1 MHSRL
6 LFGQDWDVIVS
17 TLDEVVPMQP
27 ITLLEIGCAEGY
39 TSRSIMDELDRRQ
52 VEYTYYAIDPMLYRP
67 LDVQHPRFHF
77 IKGFSSDQP
86 VLDAAPALVHWLFVD
101 GCHCEICARR
111 DITLYFPRVCPGGL
125 ALVHDTAPD
134 TQGLDPQ
141 HYQGAQ
147 AYHDHEKAK
156 VHGIQVLKA
165 LDAVPAGFTLTKA
178 ALPQG
183 TRRRAGLRA
192 HGLTRLASFLHSGRR
207 YGSRRLQTAAVE
219 ARAGPRGASSTR
231 GRDRPRRTR
240 RPGGTGDIAHVEE
253 MKDEYFALANRIR
266 RSSRRCTRRWPA
278 SKVAPTVAARST
290 ADRLTR
296 GVSSR
301 CRGRR
306 IV

>member
-1 MHSRL
+1 MQSRL
-6 LFGQDWDVIVS
+6 LFGQDWDVIVG

-39 TSRSIMDELDRRQ
+39 TSRSIMDELDKRQ
-52 VEYTYYAIDPMLYRP
+52 VDYTYYAIDPMLYRP
-67 LDVQHPRFHF
+67 LDVQHPRFRF

-111 DITLYFPRVCPGGL
+111 DITLYFPRVRRGGL

-165 LDAVPAGFTLTKA
+165 LDAIPAGFTLTKA
-178 ALPQG
+178 ALPQERG
-183 TRRRAGLRA
+183 GVQVYAR
-192 HGLTRLASFLHSGRR
+192 
-207 YGSRRLQTAAVE
+207 TA
-219 ARAGPRGASSTR
+219 
-231 GRDRPRRTR
+231 
-240 RPGGTGDIAHVEE
+240 
-253 MKDEYFALANRIR
+253 
-266 RSSRRCTRRWPA
+266 
-278 SKVAPTVAARST
+278 
-290 ADRLTR
+290 
-296 GVSSR
+296 
-301 CRGRR
+301 
-306 IV
+306 